1 MIIRQIPKNPNDYIV
16 VNSETSTV
24 LHKNG
29 FIPRYMSLSGDC
41 IFYKKDDDIIEF
53 MQSNNLFAL

>member
-29 FIPRYMSLSGDC
+29 FIPQYMSLSGDC

-53 MQSNNLFAL
+53 MQLNNLFAL

>member
-16 VNSETSTV
+16 VNSETSTI

-29 FIPRYMSLSGDC
+29 FVPKYMSVSGDC
-41 IFYKKDDDIIEF
+41 IFYKKDDKLIEF
-53 MQSNNLFAL
+53 MQTNNLFAL

>member
-16 VNSETSTV
+16 VNSETSTI

-29 FIPRYMSLSGDC
+29 FIPKYMSVSGDC
-41 IFYKKDDDIIEF
+41 IFYKKNTEILEF
-53 MQSNNLFAL
+53 MQTNNLCAL

>member
-16 VNSETSTV
+16 VNSITSTI

-29 FIPRYMSLSGDC
+29 FIPKYMSVNGDC
-41 IFYKKDDDIIEF
+41 IFFKKDENILEF
-53 MQSNNLFAL
+53 MQKNNLNAL